1 MNSLLSPS
9 IRFLSLIRK
18 IVISLFLV
26 STNLNSEPLTGLV
39 VDNTFTLAGNR
50 FYHCFAKEWFLKG
63 SKLTSNIIVIEK
75 VSPRYGNSISISNQ
89 NKTLHEVN
97 LPPRTFDYQE
107 LCQQTRQIANQK
119 LTIFKL
125 TENRI

>member
-75 VSPRYGNSISISNQ
+75 VSSKYLRSINTFE
-89 NKTLHEVN
+89 TLSTILEN
-97 LPPRTFDYQE
+97 LN
-107 LCQQTRQIANQK
+107 TRDW
-119 LTIFKL
+119 
-125 TENRI
+125 